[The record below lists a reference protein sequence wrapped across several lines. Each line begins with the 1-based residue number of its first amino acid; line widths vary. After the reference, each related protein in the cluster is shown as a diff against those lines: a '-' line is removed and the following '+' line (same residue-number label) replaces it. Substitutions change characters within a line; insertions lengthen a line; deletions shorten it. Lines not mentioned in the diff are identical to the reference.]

1 MNKKYFVLMMLS
13 LALYSQSSFAAEV
26 VDSQNQ
32 NISIEQKNNTKLK
45 QFVQTK
51 GPVKVDFVEV
61 IPGAFKAVIKDK
73 SIDTKALSIGDE
85 IILER
90 MEKEHGSQRLK
101 TSGNPDFGSEYK
113 TFDPLYN
120 DKDEKALKE
129 IKHYNTESTRNEGYF
144 IGGRNKPLRIVSP
157 YMKKNG
163 QGEIKLTNPV
173 NTKDYRTRADR
184 DAANEREI
192 REYLDK
198 NKGKGHDLF
207 TARSKAEIKE
217 SLEEFFKPIELIQ
230 YPINNPKDYKRMPT
244 IPGFPKNM
252 PSFAKNIH
260 MHSNPG
266 FLQGRAYVQFGFGG
280 TSEQL
285 KPYID
290 EALSDSKVVVLK
302 ADISNV
308 YVKRY
313 IDSNMAY
320 ADSLYALI
328 PRLILTVKNTTVPM
342 GKFIQERQD
351 HPIDKSV
358 DEIYELE
365 NQVLA
370 EFNKV
375 QIADEDNSAKYKRY
389 FETRKRIED
398 ARDALKPKPD
408 YENKRSKDKVYP
420 IYTEKE
426 NQKLQKQYL
435 HRLSYNE
442 DSIEI
447 PDNYVL
453 YVYDF
458 GGSRNHPYSLGAAVS
473 PDKNYIIYF
482 CQQG

>member
-1 MNKKYFVLMMLS
+1 MNKKYFVLMLLS
-13 LALYSQSSFAAEV
+13 LALSSQFSLAAT
-26 VDSQNQ
+26 VDGVNPNTSA
-32 NISIEQKNNTKLK
+32 ELKNNAKSN
-45 QFVQTK
+45 QPVQTK
-51 GPVKVDFVEV
+51 APVKLDFIEI

-73 SIDTKALSIGDE
+73 SIDTKALSMGDE

-90 MEKEHGSQRLK
+90 MEKEYASQRLK
-101 TSGNPDFGSEYK
+101 ISGNPDFGSEYK

-144 IGGRNKPLRIVSP
+144 IGGRDKPLRIVSP

-163 QGEIKLTNPV
+163 KGEIKLTNPV
-173 NTKDYRTRADR
+173 NTKDYRTRADW

-280 TSEQL
+280 TPEQL

-290 EALSDSKVVVLK
+290 EALSNSKVVVLK

-328 PRLILTVKNTTVPM
+328 PRSILTVKNTTVPM

-398 ARDALKPKPD
+398 ARDALKPKQD
-408 YENKRSKDKVYP
+408 YENKRAKDKVYP

-453 YVYDF
+453 YVFDF

>member
-1 MNKKYFVLMMLS
+1 MNKKYFVLMLLS
-13 LALYSQSSFAAEV
+13 LVVSSQFSLAAT
-26 VDSQNQ
+26 VDRANQ
-32 NISIEQKNNTKLK
+32 NTSAELKNNTKSN
-45 QFVQTK
+45 QSVQTK

-113 TFDPLYN
+113 TFDSLYN

-163 QGEIKLTNPV
+163 KGEIKLTNPV

-217 SLEEFFKPIELIQ
+217 SLEEFLKPIELIQ
-230 YPINNPKDYKRMPT
+230 YPINNPKDYKQLST
-244 IPGFPKNM
+244 VSGFPKKI
-252 PSFAKNIH
+252 PGFAKNIH

-280 TSEQL
+280 TPEQL

-290 EALSDSKVVVLK
+290 EALSNSKVVVLK

-328 PRLILTVKNTTVPM
+328 PRSILTVKNTTVPM

-453 YVYDF
+453 YVFDF

>member
-1 MNKKYFVLMMLS
+1 
-13 LALYSQSSFAAEV
+13 
-26 VDSQNQ
+26 
-32 NISIEQKNNTKLK
+32 
-45 QFVQTK
+45 
-51 GPVKVDFVEV
+51 
-61 IPGAFKAVIKDK
+61 
-73 SIDTKALSIGDE
+73 
-85 IILER
+85 
-90 MEKEHGSQRLK
+90 
-101 TSGNPDFGSEYK
+101 
-113 TFDPLYN
+113 
-120 DKDEKALKE
+120 
-129 IKHYNTESTRNEGYF
+129 
-144 IGGRNKPLRIVSP
+144 
-157 YMKKNG
+157 MKKNG

-280 TSEQL
+280 TPEQL

-290 EALSDSKVVVLK
+290 EALSNSKVVVLK

-328 PRLILTVKNTTVPM
+328 PRSILTVKNTTVPM

-351 HPIDKSV
+351 HPIDKFV
-358 DEIYELE
+358 DDIYELE

-370 EFNKV
+370 EFNRV
-375 QIADEDNSAKYKRY
+375 QIPDEDNSAKYKRY
-389 FETRKRIED
+389 FEIRKRIQD
-398 ARDALKPKPD
+398 ARDSLKPKPN

-426 NQKLQKQYL
+426 NRKFQKQYL

-453 YVYDF
+453 YLFDF
-458 GGSRNHPYSLGAAVS
+458 GGTWNHPYSLGAAVS
-473 PDKNYIIYF
+473 PDRNYIIYF

>member
-1 MNKKYFVLMMLS
+1 MNKKYFVLMLLS
-13 LALYSQSSFAAEV
+13 LALSSQFSLAATVEEINPNT
-26 VDSQNQ
+26 SA
-32 NISIEQKNNTKLK
+32 ELKNNAKSNQPIQNK
-45 QFVQTK
+45 A
-51 GPVKVDFVEV
+51 PVKLEFVEI

-73 SIDTKALSIGDE
+73 SINPKKLSIEDE
-85 IILER
+85 ITLER
-90 MEKEHGSQRLK
+90 KEKEYASQRLK
-101 TSGNPDFGSEYK
+101 ISEKPDFGSEYK

-184 DAANEREI
+184 DEANEKEV

-198 NKGKGHDLF
+198 NKGKGHDLY
-207 TARSKAEIKE
+207 TARTKAEIRE
-217 SLEEFFKPIELIQ
+217 SLESFFKPIALIQ
-230 YPINNPKDYKRMPT
+230 YPINNPKDYKELST
-244 IPGFPKNM
+244 ASGFPKKI

-260 MHSNPG
+260 MHGNPS
-266 FLQGRAYVQFGFGG
+266 FLQGRAYVQLAFGG
-280 TSEQL
+280 TPEQL

-290 EALSDSKVVVLK
+290 EAISNSKVVVLK
-302 ADISNV
+302 SDTSNV

-320 ADSLYALI
+320 ADSLSALI
-328 PRLILTVKNTTVPM
+328 PREMLIVKNTTVPM
-342 GKFIQERQD
+342 GKFIQEQSD
-351 HPIDKSV
+351 NPIDKSV

-375 QIADEDNSAKYKRY
+375 QIADEDRNSKYNRY
-389 FETRKRIED
+389 FETRKRVE
-398 ARDALKPKPD
+398 AERDKLKFSEQNRD
-408 YENKRSKDKVYP
+408 TLSKGKVYP
-420 IYTEKE
+420 TYSEEE
-426 NQKLQKQYL
+426 NRKLQKQYL
-435 HRLSYNE
+435 HRLSFNE
-442 DSIEI
+442 DSVEI

-453 YVYDF
+453 HVFDF
-458 GGSRNHPYSLGAAVS
+458 GGSWNHPYSLGAAVS

-482 CQQG
+482 LQQG

>member
-1 MNKKYFVLMMLS
+1 MNKKYFVLMLLS
-13 LALYSQSSFAAEV
+13 LALSSQFSLAAT
-26 VDSQNQ
+26 VDGVNPNTSA
-32 NISIEQKNNTKLK
+32 ELKNNAKSN
-45 QFVQTK
+45 QSVQTK
-51 GPVKVDFVEV
+51 APVKLDFIEI
-61 IPGAFKAVIKDK
+61 IPGAFKAVIRDK
-73 SIDTKALSIGDE
+73 SINPKKLSIEDE
-85 IILER
+85 ITLEWK
-90 MEKEHGSQRLK
+90 EKEHASQRLK
-101 TSGNPDFGSEYK
+101 ISEKTDFGSEYK

-120 DKDEKALKE
+120 DKDKQALKE
-129 IKHYNTESTRNEGYF
+129 IKNYNTESTRNQGYF
-144 IGGRNKPLRIVSP
+144 IGGREKPLRIVSP

-163 QGEIKLTNPV
+163 KGEIKLTNPV

-217 SLEEFFKPIELIQ
+217 FLEEFFKPIELIQ
-230 YPINNPKDYKRMPT
+230 YPINNPKDYKRMPK

-266 FLQGRAYVQFGFGG
+266 FLQGRAYVQFAFGG
-280 TSEQL
+280 TPEQL

-290 EALSDSKVVVLK
+290 EALSNSKVVILK
-302 ADISNV
+302 SDISNV
-308 YVKRY
+308 YVKQF

-328 PRLILTVKNTTVPM
+328 PRSILTVKNTTVPM

-375 QIADEDNSAKYKRY
+375 QIPDEDNSAKYKRY
-389 FETRKRIED
+389 FETRKRIQD
-398 ARDALKPKPD
+398 ARDALKPKQD
-408 YENKRSKDKVYP
+408 YENKHSKDKVYP
-420 IYTEKE
+420 TYTEKE
-426 NQKLQKQYL
+426 NRKLQQQYL
-435 HRLSYNE
+435 HRLSFNE
-442 DSIEI
+442 DSVEI

-453 YVYDF
+453 YVFDF
-458 GGSRNHPYSLGAAVS
+458 GGSWNHPYSLGAAVS
-473 PDKNYIIYF
+473 PDRNYIIYF

>member
-13 LALYSQSSFAAEV
+13 LALSSQFSLAAT
-26 VDSQNQ
+26 VDEINTNTSA
-32 NISIEQKNNTKLK
+32 ELKNNAKSN
-45 QFVQTK
+45 QPVQTK
-51 GPVKVDFVEV
+51 APVKLEFVEI
-61 IPGAFKAVIKDK
+61 IPGAFKAVIRDK
-73 SIDTKALSIGDE
+73 SINPKKLSIEDE
-85 IILER
+85 ITLER
-90 MEKEHGSQRLK
+90 KEKEYASQQLK
-101 TSGNPDFGSEYK
+101 ISEKPDFGSEYK
-113 TFDPLYN
+113 IFDPLYN
-120 DKDEKALKE
+120 DKDEQALKE

-144 IGGRNKPLRIVSP
+144 IGGREKPLRIVSP

-163 QGEIKLTNPV
+163 KGEIKLTNPV

-217 SLEEFFKPIELIQ
+217 FLEEFFKPIELIQ
-230 YPINNPKDYKRMPT
+230 YPINNPKDYKMMPK

-266 FLQGRAYVQFGFGG
+266 FLQGRAYVQFAFGG
-280 TSEQL
+280 TPEQL

-290 EALSDSKVVVLK
+290 EAHSNSKVVLSK
-302 ADISNV
+302 SDLSNV
-308 YVKRY
+308 YVKQF
-313 IDSNMAY
+313 IDSKMDY
-320 ADSLYALI
+320 ADSLSALI
-328 PRLILTVKNTTVPM
+328 PRSILTVKNTTVPM

-365 NQVLA
+365 NQVLV

-375 QIADEDNSAKYKRY
+375 QIPDEDDSAKYKRY
-389 FETRKRIED
+389 FEIRKRIED
-398 ARDALKPKPD
+398 ARDALKPKPN

-426 NQKLQKQYL
+426 NRKFQKQYL

-442 DSIEI
+442 DSVEI

-453 YVYDF
+453 YLFDF
-458 GGSRNHPYSLGAAVS
+458 GGTRNHPYSLGAAVS
-473 PDKNYIIYF
+473 PDRNYIIYF

>member
-13 LALYSQSSFAAEV
+13 LTLSSHFSLAATVGGVTPNTSAEL
-26 VDSQNQ
+26 
-32 NISIEQKNNTKLK
+32 KNNAKLN
-45 QFVQTK
+45 QSVQTK
-51 GPVKVDFVEV
+51 APVKLDFIEI
-61 IPGAFKAVIKDK
+61 IPGAFKAVIRDK
-73 SIDTKALSIGDE
+73 SINPKKLSIEDE
-85 IILER
+85 ITLER
-90 MEKEHGSQRLK
+90 KEKEYASQRLK
-101 TSGNPDFGSEYK
+101 ISEKPDFGSEYK
-113 TFDPLYN
+113 IFDPLYN
-120 DKDEKALKE
+120 DKDEQALKE

-144 IGGRNKPLRIVSP
+144 IGGREKPLRIVSP

-163 QGEIKLTNPV
+163 KGEIKLTNPV

-184 DAANEREI
+184 DIENEKLV

-198 NKGKGHDLF
+198 NQGKGHDLF

-217 SLEEFFKPIELIQ
+217 FLEEFFKPIELIQ
-230 YPINNPKDYKRMPT
+230 YPINNPKDYKRMPKV
-244 IPGFPKNM
+244 PGFPKNT

-266 FLQGRAYVQFGFGG
+266 FLQGRAYVQFAFGG
-280 TSEQL
+280 TPEQL

-290 EALSDSKVVVLK
+290 EARSNSKVVILK
-302 ADISNV
+302 SDISNV
-308 YVKRY
+308 YVKQF
-313 IDSNMAY
+313 IDSNMAH
-320 ADSLYALI
+320 ADSLSALI
-328 PRLILTVKNTTVPM
+328 PRSILTVKNTTVPM
-342 GKFIQERQD
+342 GKLIQERLD

-389 FETRKRIED
+389 FETRKRIQD
-398 ARDALKPKPD
+398 ARDALKPKQD

-420 IYTEKE
+420 TYTEKE
-426 NQKLQKQYL
+426 NRKLQQQYL

-453 YVYDF
+453 YLFDF
-458 GGSRNHPYSLGAAVS
+458 GGTWNHPYSLGAAVS
-473 PDKNYIIYF
+473 PDRNYIIYF

>member
-1 MNKKYFVLMMLS
+1 MNKKYFVLMLLS
-13 LALYSQSSFAAEV
+13 LVVSSQFSLAAT
-26 VDSQNQ
+26 VDRANQ
-32 NISIEQKNNTKLK
+32 NTSAELKNNTKSN
-45 QFVQTK
+45 QSVQTK

-113 TFDPLYN
+113 TFDSLYN

-144 IGGRNKPLRIVSP
+144 IGGREKPLRIVSP

-163 QGEIKLTNPV
+163 KGEIKLTNPV

-217 SLEEFFKPIELIQ
+217 SLEEFLKPIELIQ
-230 YPINNPKDYKRMPT
+230 YPINNPKDYKQLST
-244 IPGFPKNM
+244 VSGFPKKI
-252 PSFAKNIH
+252 PGFAKNIH

-280 TSEQL
+280 TPEQL

-290 EALSDSKVVVLK
+290 EALSNSKVVVLK

-328 PRLILTVKNTTVPM
+328 PRSILTVKNTTVPM

-370 EFNKV
+370 EFNKI

-453 YVYDF
+453 YVFDF
-458 GGSRNHPYSLGAAVS
+458 GGTRNHPYSLGAAVS

>member
-1 MNKKYFVLMMLS
+1 MNKKYFVLMLLS
-13 LALYSQSSFAAEV
+13 LALSSQFSLAAT
-26 VDSQNQ
+26 VDGVNPNTSA
-32 NISIEQKNNTKLK
+32 ELKNNAKSN
-45 QFVQTK
+45 QSVQTK
-51 GPVKVDFVEV
+51 APVKLDFIEI
-61 IPGAFKAVIKDK
+61 IPGAFKAVIRDK
-73 SIDTKALSIGDE
+73 SINPKKLSIEDE
-85 IILER
+85 ITLER
-90 MEKEHGSQRLK
+90 KEKEHASQRLK
-101 TSGNPDFGSEYK
+101 ISEKTDFGSEYK
-113 TFDPLYN
+113 IFDPLYN
-120 DKDEKALKE
+120 DKDEQALKE

-144 IGGRNKPLRIVSP
+144 IGGREKPLRIVSP

-163 QGEIKLTNPV
+163 KGEIKLTNHV

-217 SLEEFFKPIELIQ
+217 SLESFFKPIELIQ
-230 YPINNPKDYKRMPT
+230 YPINNPKDYKRMPM

-266 FLQGRAYVQFGFGG
+266 FLQGRAYVQFAFGG
-280 TSEQL
+280 TPEQL

-290 EALSDSKVVVLK
+290 EALSNSKLVVLK

-328 PRLILTVKNTTVPM
+328 PRSILTVKNTTVPM

-453 YVYDF
+453 YVFDF

>member
-1 MNKKYFVLMMLS
+1 MNKKYFVLMLLS
-13 LALYSQSSFAAEV
+13 LALSSQFSLAAT
-26 VDSQNQ
+26 VDGINQ
-32 NISIEQKNNTKLK
+32 NTSAELKNNAKSN
-45 QFVQTK
+45 QSVQTK
-51 GPVKVDFVEV
+51 APVKLDFIEI
-61 IPGAFKAVIKDK
+61 IPGAFKAVIRDK
-73 SIDTKALSIGDE
+73 SINPKKLSIEDE
-85 IILER
+85 ITLER
-90 MEKEHGSQRLK
+90 KEKEHASQRLK
-101 TSGNPDFGSEYK
+101 ISEKTDFGSEYK

-120 DKDEKALKE
+120 DKDKQALKE
-129 IKHYNTESTRNEGYF
+129 IKNYNTESTRNQGYF
-144 IGGRNKPLRIVSP
+144 IGGRDKPLRIVSP

-184 DAANEREI
+184 DIENEKLV

-198 NKGKGHDLF
+198 NQGKGHDLF

-217 SLEEFFKPIELIQ
+217 FLEEFFKPIELIQ
-230 YPINNPKDYKRMPT
+230 YPINNPKDYKMMPK

-266 FLQGRAYVQFGFGG
+266 FLQGRAYVQFAFGG
-280 TSEQL
+280 TPEQL

-290 EALSDSKVVVLK
+290 EALSNSKVVILK
-302 ADISNV
+302 SDISNV
-308 YVKRY
+308 YVKQF

-328 PRLILTVKNTTVPM
+328 PRSILTVKNTTVPM
-342 GKFIQERQD
+342 GKFIQEQQD

-375 QIADEDNSAKYKRY
+375 QILDEDNSAKYKRY
-389 FETRKRIED
+389 FETRKRIQD
-398 ARDALKPKPD
+398 VRDALKPKQD
-408 YENKRSKDKVYP
+408 YENKHSKDKVYP
-420 IYTEKE
+420 TYTEKE
-426 NQKLQKQYL
+426 NRKLQQQYL

-453 YVYDF
+453 YLFDF
-458 GGSRNHPYSLGAAVS
+458 GGTRNHPYSLGAAVS
-473 PDKNYIIYF
+473 PDRNYIIYF